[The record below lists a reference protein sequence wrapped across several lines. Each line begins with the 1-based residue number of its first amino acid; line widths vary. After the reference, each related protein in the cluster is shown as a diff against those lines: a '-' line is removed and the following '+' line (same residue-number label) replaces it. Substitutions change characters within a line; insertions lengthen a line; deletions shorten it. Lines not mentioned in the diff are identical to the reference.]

1 MRISVIHPTEL
12 GATEHAAW
20 RLMQNSAATLRNPF
34 LSANFTTAVA
44 QVRPCARVA
53 VLEDS
58 HRVVGFLPFERRAL
72 GVGTAI
78 GMGFSDCQAL
88 IHERGFAWDAREII
102 QKSHLAVWEFDHL
115 LADQPPFA
123 TFHDVITRSPIMD
136 LRSGYEAYAA
146 DRRTERKN
154 VVQSTFRKGRKLQ
167 REVGTIDFVY
177 DSRDFG
183 LLQKVMA
190 WKSAQWRRTAQ
201 PDKFADPA
209 MVELIYR
216 LFDSRDAQCCGSL
229 SVLTVDGAPVAGHFG
244 LRSSSVLTS
253 WFPSYDTAFENYS
266 PGLLMFFKMAEA
278 AAADE
283 IGHIDLG
290 KGEMRY
296 KDSLANGEIALA
308 EGSVVHSSAVG
319 ALRRIRHAPE
329 RQFRPW
335 LRRHTRTHAAVRR
348 IRDTVGA
355 SHRRI
360 QPPHRP

>member
-1 MRISVIHPTEL
+1 MKISVIHPTEL
-12 GATEHAAW
+12 GEAERAAW
-20 RLMQNSAATLRNPF
+20 REMQEGAATLRNPF

-53 VLEDS
+53 VLENS
-58 HRVVGFLPFERRAL
+58 RRVVGFLPFERRAL

-78 GMGFSDCQAL
+78 GMGYSDCQGL
-88 IHERGFAWDAREII
+88 IHEQGFDWDAREIV

-115 LADQPPFA
+115 LADQSPFA
-123 TFHDVITRSPIMD
+123 TFHDVRTRSPIMD
-136 LRSGYEAYAA
+136 LTAGYEAYAA
-146 DRRTERKN
+146 GRRSERKN
-154 VVQSTFRKGRKLQ
+154 VVQSTWRKSRKLE

-183 LLQKVMA
+183 LLRKVMG
-190 WKSAQWRRTAQ
+190 WKSDQWRRTAQ
-201 PDKFADPA
+201 PDKFANPA

-216 LFDSRDAQCCGSL
+216 LFESRDAGCCGSL
-229 SVLTVDGAPVAGHFG
+229 SVLTVDGEPVAGHFG
-244 LRSSSVLTS
+244 MRSSSVLTS
-253 WFPSYDTAFENYS
+253 WFPSYDTAFESYS

-308 EGSVVHSSAVG
+308 EGSVVHSPAVG
-319 ALRRIRHAPE
+319 ALRRIRHAPD

-335 LRRHTRTHAAVRR
+335 LRRHTRAHATVRR

-355 SHRRI
+355 ALHR
-360 QPPHRP
+360 